1 MDMKKKVFILVFI
14 VLLLLFS
21 FLLFKKLQN
30 NRSINTDQ
38 IKDKYENMF
47 NSFTS
52 TLMILDKYDK
62 GQKVTQGK
70 LSDHEKIEIIKSLV
84 DKNDYTDSE
93 EKAEFNEKIAKTRTI
108 KKSVLVQKC
117 KDYFDEECE
126 FPETMFIFP
135 YNYKL
140 EKDNYVGEA
149 VITGMEMNPG
159 WEYKAASYSIEDD
172 SLAITGIAYYHDF
185 DKYCSDEAC
194 SKVVDVVDY
203 DHILDY
209 KDSFTQI
216 IVNLKKNKNGSYKF
230 VNVKIGD

>member
-1 MDMKKKVFILVFI
+1 MKKIIFFLVLIILLVCG
-14 VLLLLFS
+14 
-21 FLLFKKLQN
+21 FLLFKNIKN
-30 NRSINTDQ
+30 DKPMSNEN

-52 TLMILDKYDK
+52 TVMILDKYDK
-62 GQKVTQGK
+62 GQKVNQGK

-84 DKNDYTDSE
+84 DSGDYTDSK

-108 KKSVLVQKC
+108 KKSILIQKC
-117 KDYFDEECE
+117 KDYFDEECK
-126 FPETMFIFP
+126 FPESMFIFP

-140 EKDNYVGEA
+140 EGDSYIGEA

-159 WEYKAASYSIEDD
+159 WEYKASSYSIEDD
-172 SLAITGIAYYHDF
+172 DLSINGIAYYHDL
-185 DKYCSDEAC
+185 DRYCTDDTC
-194 SKVVDVVDY
+194 NTVVDVIDY
-203 DHILDY
+203 DHILEH

-216 IVNLKKNKNGSYKF
+216 VVNFKKNKNGSYKF